1 VPLSQQT
8 LLGEKER
15 EHMKKNI
22 IQIGLAGV
30 ALAAGLS
37 LTTQTTLAAGT
48 SKTLTGQ
55 SIMANLYAEGTF
67 AIVQTDTYHYNLDAA
82 AELFSNAWDENAPAE
97 SCGSNTSGPTTTIEA
112 TNPGVQSP
120 CDPTVTPPAMPAP
133 DATKLKRDDHPGKND
148 VVGDNQCALLDGAPL
163 TGLTYTQS
171 ASASAQCTYVS
182 DVSAITNGPNA
193 GKYRVTRRTITKTC
207 DDTWTYDITPL
218 QVSYPPLT
226 AWDFVGS
233 TGGDSALVSVNAIIA
248 GESVVSSKQH
258 PLKYSFSIGGDVD
271 PRVSRVQNL
280 AISVNNV
287 VVANPGSTVVKNTPG
302 SAATPTVD
310 FGEVVLGSDGA
321 LDFYYDGN
329 AGSNGHTEL
338 LNQPEDARTIL
349 NTDSFS
355 GNNDGGAD
363 GSALAA
369 AFMDQVDLNLTEG
382 DYTVTL
388 TGTVKDNAGLA
399 DLPINVNKTVH
410 IVHPGCGNN

>member
-1 VPLSQQT
+1 
-8 LLGEKER
+8 
-15 EHMKKNI
+15 MKKNI
-22 IQIGLAGV
+22 LQLGLAGA
-30 ALAAGLS
+30 ALVAGLG
-37 LTTQTTLAAGT
+37 LTTQTTLAAGA

-67 AIVQTDTYHYNLDAA
+67 AIVQKETYHYNLDAA
-82 AELFSNAWDENAPAE
+82 AALFSNAGDENSLTE
-97 SCGSNTSGPTTTIEA
+97 SCGSDVSGPTTTIEA

-120 CDPTVTPPAMPAP
+120 CDPTVTPPALPAS
-133 DATKLKRDDHPGKND
+133 DATKLKRDDHPGRND

-171 ASASAQCTYVS
+171 ASASAQCTYVG

-193 GKYRVTRRTITKTC
+193 GKYRVTRRTVTKTC
-207 DDTWTYDITPL
+207 DDTWTYHITPL
-218 QVSYPPLT
+218 QESYPPLT

-233 TGGDSALVSVNAIIA
+233 TGDDSALVSVNAFIA
-248 GESVVSSKQH
+248 GESVASSKQH

-280 AISVNNV
+280 AISVNHV

-302 SAATPTVD
+302 SAATLTEAS
-310 FGEVVLGSDGA
+310 GEVVLGSGGA
-321 LDFYYDGN
+321 LDFYYEGN

-355 GNNDGGAD
+355 GNNNGGAD
-363 GSALAA
+363 GAALAGA
-369 AFMDQVDLNLTEG
+369 VMDQVDLTLPEG
-382 DYTVTL
+382 DYSVTL
-388 TGTVKDNAGLA
+388 TGTVKDNAGVA
-399 DLPINVNKTVH
+399 DLPINVNKIVH
-410 IVHPGCGNN
+410 IVHPGCGNS